1 MFTDAFQSRCVFFC
15 FLYVWQTLGF
25 HGDNSLQYFP
35 SLLDFPLVNTSLLST
50 KTDY

>member
-1 MFTDAFQSRCVFFC
+1 MRHADEVAFSATTKDLKDF
-15 FLYVWQTLGF
+15 TLGF
-25 HGDNSLQYFP
+25 HGDNSLRYFP